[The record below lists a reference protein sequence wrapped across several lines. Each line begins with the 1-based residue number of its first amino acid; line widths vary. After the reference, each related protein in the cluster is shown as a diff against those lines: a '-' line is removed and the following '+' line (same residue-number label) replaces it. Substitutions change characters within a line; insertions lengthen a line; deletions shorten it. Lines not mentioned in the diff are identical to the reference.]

1 MLTFESGQIIRGK
14 YRLERVLGTGGM
26 GVVIAAR
33 HLRLEEPV
41 AIKLLHS
48 WLAQRPDAIE
58 RFLREARAASRL
70 TSDHVVRVF
79 DVDLLESGAPF
90 IVMEYLEGM
99 DLRALLGERG
109 PLPIGEAVSY
119 VLDTCEAISEAH
131 ALGIVHRDLKPQNL
145 FVARRRDGSVRLKV
159 LDFGISKIVP
169 TPGATGDGFIT
180 STDVMLGSPL
190 YMAPEQL
197 GSPRAVDARVDIW
210 ALGVVLYQLLTA
222 RMPFEGGSF
231 FETASAIV
239 HGEPVPP
246 RALRDD
252 IPEDLEA
259 TILRCLEKEP
269 ERRLGTVAALAG
281 AIAPH
286 AVRWSAGSSPGVP
299 PRTPTAPEPS
309 GTTVPLGG
317 PEAAPTLSE
326 TGSTRPPSPAPL
338 DVTRIC
344 PKELPPREP
353 QEVRPLGPGAVE
365 AVRSRGR
372 RSQARVLLAVLAVA
386 GVLLTAALVRRRSAR
401 PPALEPPSS
410 EPPAHAV
417 PVPEAPPPPSPP
429 PVPAEPAATA
439 APEVEQASPAERARQ
454 RPAERARQRPAERA
468 RQRPAERARQRP
480 AERARQRP
488 AERAVRKPP
497 PVAPAQAA
505 PDGVGAAPPDAD
517 RRPEDGGASSPAR
530 DPFGGRRH

>member
-26 GVVIAAR
+26 GVVVAAR

-48 WLAQRPDAIE
+48 WLAERPDAIE

-99 DLRALLGERG
+99 DLRALLSERG

-180 STDVMLGSPL
+180 STEVMLGSPL

-222 RMPFEGGSF
+222 RMPFAGGSF
-231 FETASAIV
+231 FETASAIL

-259 TILRCLEKEP
+259 TILRCLQKEP
-269 ERRLGTVAALAG
+269 ERRPGTVAALAG

-286 AVRWSAGSSPGVP
+286 AVRWSAGSGAGASPGVP
-299 PRTPTAPEPS
+299 PRPPTAPEPS
-309 GTTVPLGG
+309 GPTVTVPLGG
-317 PEAAPTLSE
+317 PEAAPTPPE
-326 TGSTRPPSPAPL
+326 TGSTRPLSPAPL

-353 QEVRPLGPGAVE
+353 QEARPLGPGAVE

-372 RSQARVLLAVLAVA
+372 RSRARMLLAVLAVA
-386 GVLLTAALVRRRSAR
+386 GVLLTAALVWRRSAR
-401 PPALEPPSS
+401 PPPLEPPSS
-410 EPPAHAV
+410 EQPAHAV
-417 PVPEAPPPPSPP
+417 PVPEAPPPPAPP

-439 APEVEQASPAERARQ
+439 APEIEQANPAERAPE
-454 RPAERARQRPAERA
+454 RPAERAPERPAERA
-468 RQRPAERARQRP
+468 PERPAERA
-480 AERARQRP
+480 A
-488 AERAVRKPP
+488 RKPP
-497 PVAPAQAA
+497 PAAPAQAA

>member
-26 GVVIAAR
+26 GVVVAAR

-99 DLRALLGERG
+99 DLRALLSERG

-231 FETASAIV
+231 FETASTIL
-239 HGEPVPP
+239 HGEPVSP

-252 IPEDLEA
+252 IPEDLAA

-269 ERRLGTVAALAG
+269 ERRLGTVAALAT

-286 AVRWSAGSSPGVP
+286 AVRWSAGPDAGASPGVP

-309 GTTVPLGG
+309 GTTEPLGG
-317 PEAAPTLSE
+317 TEAAPTLSE
-326 TGSTRPPSPAPL
+326 AGSTCPPSPAPL

-344 PKELPPREP
+344 PTELPPRGP
-353 QEVRPLGPGAVE
+353 QVVRPPGPGAVE
-365 AVRSRGR
+365 AARSRGR
-372 RSQARVLLAVLAVA
+372 RSKARVLLAVLAVA

-401 PPALEPPSS
+401 PPPLEPPSS

-439 APEVEQASPAERARQ
+439 APEVEQANPAERARE
-454 RPAERARQRPAERA
+454 RPAERARERPHERPAERA
-468 RQRPAERARQRP
+468 RE
-480 AERARQRP
+480 RP
-488 AERAVRKPP
+488 AERAVRKPT

-517 RRPEDGGASSPAR
+517 RRPEDDGASSPAR